1 MIDKDSLPLDKP
13 RRTPDHPTKS
23 HVVKTMVDGS
33 EKIIRFGEQ
42 GAVTAGKP
50 KEGESDA
57 MKAKRASF
65 KARHGA
71 NIAKGKSSPA
81 YWADKVK
88 WAKGGSVSLEDL
100 DQKYE
105 GIKKPD
111 FENLRALNSLIQTL
125 QQSAEESRRSE
136 FDPVAATRR
145 SAPST
150 RSLADLFTSYEDAP
164 MASHA
169 GRVEAGVKPA
179 DALSLAASQMG
190 LSETGQRA
198 AIQDYLTTGGANL
211 DPATTAWCAAFVN
224 STLQQTG
231 GQGTGSNMARSF
243 LDWGQPVDQP
253 QEGDVAV
260 FSRGDPSGPYG
271 HVGFF
276 KGYDDQGNVLVLGG
290 NQGDAVSISPY
301 PRENLLG
308 FRRAGEAEPQ
318 KFAEGG
324 STGTKSKPAPKP
336 KPTVAAAPNRAE
348 AYRKSAGDR
357 ELDRLLQEN
366 LSKPLP
372 ASAYVDMPWS
382 EYLPRV
388 GRRLPSSTAE
398 MLDDTANMVLHPID
412 TASAAIEGVGNLGY
426 GIGSKALR
434 ALGYEGDRASE
445 APVDATLAALMGRY
459 GLGER
464 GEFWKNLAEDPASY
478 VADVAGLVTGGAAAA
493 PKVARLAEAAR
504 GIAPVMYADAIG
516 TARALASGD
525 LEFMR
530 GRGLPEDAIGVGADI
545 VRKPGERFIIKGS
558 DYFDPPMGDAG
569 RARDPAMFSPFSSTK
584 HGTAPSEFFV
594 AGTDLGGLERPTI
607 VSPSEIQ
614 KLYDRLYFATGDRTS
629 NRRSI
634 EEINDIIL
642 SDPTITYGGP
652 EYIDQLRAWASEPNA
667 MAAKANAFQEVPEG
681 IRAMLAYMPMGQQ
694 SGDFSDH
701 MAQTFGNVTK
711 RQMAGNMAPALREI
725 SKIDRLIAEKFPEL
739 KNVPSVA
746 SEGFGAWLSSLKGGK
761 KAELV
766 KAFDKADFKGL
777 GMPDVSAVRF
787 AITNPDLV
795 HSDALSI
802 GYRMSEPDASKGII
816 RSTEHPTYGAY
827 LPMAEGTKNMSLG
840 YELPWYIGAR
850 DTALPKIK
858 PGGPTYAL
866 PKDIKSYMGNPQL
879 YQKPDQQWV
888 DEASTY
894 GDLLANKGRRAASD
908 YGLGLLEK
916 YWKSR

>member
-1 MIDKDSLPLDKP
+1 
-13 RRTPDHPTKS
+13 
-23 HVVKTMVDGS
+23 
-33 EKIIRFGEQ
+33 
-42 GAVTAGKP
+42 
-50 KEGESDA
+50 
-57 MKAKRASF
+57 
-65 KARHGA
+65 
-71 NIAKGKSSPA
+71 
-81 YWADKVK
+81 
-88 WAKGGSVSLEDL
+88 
-100 DQKYE
+100 
-105 GIKKPD
+105 
-111 FENLRALNSLIQTL
+111 
-125 QQSAEESRRSE
+125 
-136 FDPVAATRR
+136 
-145 SAPST
+145 
-150 RSLADLFTSYEDAP
+150 
-164 MASHA
+164 
-169 GRVEAGVKPA
+169 
-179 DALSLAASQMG
+179 MG

-318 KFAEGG
+318 KFAKGG
-324 STGTKSKPAPKP
+324 LAELTQKYDRGGEVPAPKSSEP
-336 KPTVAAAPNRAE
+336 ETSSLTGFPEIDRMIVALGNVNQMFNPVEAIGDSMDASKRMLAPETEGWDRVAAL
-348 AYRKSAGDR
+348 G
-357 ELDRLLQEN
+357 
-366 LSKPLP
+366 
-372 ASAYVDMPWS
+372 
-382 EYLPRV
+382 
-388 GRRLPSSTAE
+388 E
-398 MLDDTANMVLHPID
+398 ML
-412 TASAAIEGVGNLGY
+412 SGVGGVV
-426 GIGSKALR
+426 
-434 ALGYEGDRASE
+434 
-445 APVDATLAALMGRY
+445 APVATAARAGTPAAAALMESLLGGSPTTTAMGDTAKDIGRTIVERANQR
-459 GLGER
+459 GPVPTMGSNLG
-464 GEFWKNLAEDPASY
+464 NL
-478 VADVAGLVTGGAAAA
+478 L
-493 PKVARLAEAAR
+493 
-504 GIAPVMYADAIG
+504 
-516 TARALASGD
+516 GD

-766 KAFDKADFKGL
+766 KAFDKADFKGF

-795 HSDALSI
+795 HSDALSV

>member
-1 MIDKDSLPLDKP
+1 MIDKDSLQLDRP

-42 GAVTAGKP
+42 GASTAGKP

-88 WAKGGSVSLEDL
+88 WAKGGSVSLEEL

-145 SAPST
+145 RAPST
-150 RSLADLFTSYEDAP
+150 RSLADLFASYEDAP

-169 GRVEAGVKPA
+169 GRAEAGAKDPKRTETAKMVFDSFKNAGFSDAQAKALTAEINREGSFNPA
-179 DALSLAASQMG
+179 YLYGSHTDAANNATNVGMLSWQGDRANRLMSFMSDRGLIDPAGRIAPGQDALNAQAEYLRWEMENDPSYAKTRETFLANPEIDQETAHNILGKNFIRWRIDDPKYRGSG
-190 LSETGQRA
+190 FDRISEGY
-198 AIQDYLTTGGANL
+198 DLL
-211 DPATTAWCAAFVN
+211 
-224 STLQQTG
+224 
-231 GQGTGSNMARSF
+231 NMAQGF
-243 LDWGQPVDQP
+243 AKGGLAELTQKYD
-253 QEGDVAV
+253 
-260 FSRGDPSGPYG
+260 RG
-271 HVGFF
+271 
-276 KGYDDQGNVLVLGG
+276 
-290 NQGDAVSISPY
+290 
-301 PRENLLG
+301 
-308 FRRAGEAEPQ
+308 GEV
-318 KFAEGG
+318 
-324 STGTKSKPAPKP
+324 PAPKSSEP
-336 KPTVAAAPNRAE
+336 ETSSLTGFPEIDRMIVALGNVNQMFNPIEAIGDSMDASKRMLAPETEGWDRVAAL
-348 AYRKSAGDR
+348 GDM
-357 ELDRLLQEN
+357 
-366 LSKPLP
+366 LS
-372 ASAYVDMPWS
+372 
-382 EYLPRV
+382 
-388 GRRLPSSTAE
+388 
-398 MLDDTANMVLHPID
+398 
-412 TASAAIEGVGNLGY
+412 GVGGVV
-426 GIGSKALR
+426 
-434 ALGYEGDRASE
+434 
-445 APVDATLAALMGRY
+445 APVATAARAGTPAAAALMESL
-459 GLGER
+459 LG
-464 GEFWKNLAEDPASY
+464 GSPTMTAVGD
-478 VADVAGLVTGGAAAA
+478 
-493 PKVARLAEAAR
+493 
-504 GIAPVMYADAIG
+504 IAPVMYADAIG

-530 GRGLPEDAIGVGADI
+530 GRGLPQDAIGVGADI
-545 VRKPGERFIIKGS
+545 VRKPGERFIISGS

-594 AGTDLGGLERPTI
+594 AGTDLGGLEVPTI

-614 KLYDRLYFATGDRTS
+614 KLYDRIYFATGDRTS

-701 MAQTFGNVTK
+701 MAKTFGNVTK

-766 KAFDKADFKGL
+766 KAFDKANFKGL

-858 PGGPTYAL
+858 PGGPIYAL

-888 DEASTY
+888 DESSTY

>member
-1 MIDKDSLPLDKP
+1 MIDKDSLQLDRP

-42 GAVTAGKP
+42 GASTAGKP

-88 WAKGGSVSLEDL
+88 WAKGGSVSLEEL

-318 KFAEGG
+318 KFAKGG
-324 STGTKSKPAPKP
+324 LAELTQKYDRGGEVPAPKSSEP
-336 KPTVAAAPNRAE
+336 ETSSLTGFPEIDRMIVALGNVNQMFNPVEAIGDSMDASKRMLAPETEGWDRVAAL
-348 AYRKSAGDR
+348 G
-357 ELDRLLQEN
+357 
-366 LSKPLP
+366 
-372 ASAYVDMPWS
+372 
-382 EYLPRV
+382 
-388 GRRLPSSTAE
+388 E
-398 MLDDTANMVLHPID
+398 ML
-412 TASAAIEGVGNLGY
+412 SGVGGVV
-426 GIGSKALR
+426 
-434 ALGYEGDRASE
+434 
-445 APVDATLAALMGRY
+445 APVATAARAGTPAAAALMESLLGGSPTTTAMGDTAKDIGRTIVERANQR
-459 GLGER
+459 GPVPTMGSNLG
-464 GEFWKNLAEDPASY
+464 NL
-478 VADVAGLVTGGAAAA
+478 L
-493 PKVARLAEAAR
+493 
-504 GIAPVMYADAIG
+504 
-516 TARALASGD
+516 GD

-766 KAFDKADFKGL
+766 KAFDKADFKGF